1 MANKNQNLTLWL
13 ARTNGDKK
21 GLHQSFAILWQLHK
35 SRTLIHRTLRLATSC
50 INPACLKNALKENE
64 DKIHAMK
71 TAETVLLATADE
83 SKARIA
89 DLERQTRD
97 LHQKLEGTEA
107 ERGNLGLRLDQA
119 LKELQKSREENAHR
133 STKEQVRGCTKAS

>member
-1 MANKNQNLTLWL
+1 
-13 ARTNGDKK
+13 
-21 GLHQSFAILWQLHK
+21 
-35 SRTLIHRTLRLATSC
+35 
-50 INPACLKNALKENE
+50 
-64 DKIHAMK
+64 MK

-133 STKEQVRGCTKAS
+133 STKEQVRGCAKVS